1 MHHRVGTSVSGAPE
15 ACKFYERNDELAVN
29 RWALEVAIHKT
40 LSGDP
45 HIVKYYGAYFCELS
59 LLGPA
64 RCNIVMEL
72 CRQSLHDFISF
83 YCQVEFEDV
92 QAWVKDNHSV
102 LHRDMKAANCL
113 LQHVSGARTSV
124 KICDFGNS
132 VFLIGPGRK
141 DFPSSLPLA
150 PLMTTYRYASPEIVS
165 KRPYGFS
172 CDIWAVGVILWEM
185 LQEDARVPAVD
196 FDQETRTLG
205 DLELEDSD
213 VRPQRQVVAYFVTGR
228 KAYKQ
233 GEAGSLWAYEDSFM
247 KVSSTVMFVPNGV
260 KEVSILPE

>member
-1 MHHRVGTSVSGAPE
+1 
-15 ACKFYERNDELAVN
+15 
-29 RWALEVAIHKT
+29 
-40 LSGDP
+40 
-45 HIVKYYGAYFCELS
+45 
-59 LLGPA
+59 
-64 RCNIVMEL
+64 MEL

-92 QAWVKDNHSV
+92 QAWVKDMCMGLRHMHNHSV
-102 LHRDMKAANCL
+102 LHRDMKLANCL

-165 KRPYGFS
+165 RPYGFS

-205 DLELEDSD
+205 NLELALVKFCNKIDGN
-213 VRPQRQVVAYFVTGR
+213 RKKTGSNPMMHM
-228 KAYKQ
+228 A
-233 GEAGSLWAYEDSFM
+233 
-247 KVSSTVMFVPNGV
+247 
-260 KEVSILPE
+260 

>member
-15 ACKFYERNDELAVN
+15 ACKFYERNDELVVN

-72 CRQSLHDFISF
+72 CTKSLNDFISF

-113 LQHVSGARTSV
+113 LQRVSGARTSV
-124 KICDFGNS
+124 EICDFGNS

-185 LQEDARVPAVD
+185 LQEDARVPALD

-205 DLELEDSD
+205 DLEPEDSD
-213 VRPQRQVVAYFVTGR
+213 VRPQRQVVAVDLTR
-228 KAYKQ
+228 IEPCVRPA
-233 GEAGSLWAYEDSFM
+233 
-247 KVSSTVMFVPNGV
+247 
-260 KEVSILPE
+260 